1 MAGPKDKRKKTKTS
15 YTNTPGFGSTFIK
28 TTPSMRYDHTDYA
41 PGSKKSGE
49 SSTMLVTKKGKKIKS
64 LDLTDSKT
72 RDINPNQRVTTSK
85 VSRNLRNE
93 RTYETRGS
101 TQKGNNKR
109 STKIITPK
117 KSKGTI
123 KKKSKYSL

>member
-1 MAGPKDKRKKTKTS
+1 MAGPKDKNKKVKKS
-15 YTNTPGFGSTFIK
+15 YTNIPGFGSTFIK
-28 TTPSMRYDHTDYA
+28 TTPTMNYSHTDYA

-49 SSTMLVTKKGKKIKS
+49 SSTMLVTKKGNKVTG

-93 RTYETRGS
+93 RIYETRGS
-101 TQKGNNKR
+101 TQKGNKKL
-109 STKIITPK
+109 STKNITPK
-117 KSKGTI
+117 KSGAG
-123 KKKSKYSL
+123 YSGD

>member
-15 YTNTPGFGSTFIK
+15 YTNTPGFGSTFRK
-28 TTPSMRYDHTDYA
+28 TTPTMSYTSTNYA

-49 SSTMLVTKKGKKIKS
+49 SSSMLVTKNGKKIKS
-64 LDLTDSKT
+64 LDLRDNKT
-72 RDINPNQRVTTSK
+72 RDINPNQNVSTSK
-85 VSRNLRNE
+85 VSRNLGKE
-93 RTYETRGS
+93 RIYETRRS